1 MPIDPQISLEIPS
14 KKISELS
21 PSLPEPE
28 SVIPASDN
36 NVTKKVKLGDVVK
49 LPHQHNAQDVTLN
62 YEGYATVK
70 QALEQL
76 LYKEP
81 KVEIY
86 NNIGTV
92 QYGTVVSNLTITW
105 NLTQGQILTQSLTD
119 VGIIGSF
126 LRSYTYNNANII
138 DNKIIILQYSDGI
151 TQKNATT
158 EVSFRHKRYWGLST
172 LPILTDQHIRTLN
185 SEFATNR
192 QQIRTFSP
200 NQQYIYFAFPSYFG
214 QASFKFNGL
223 INSAWEITNRDFVNS
238 SGYTENYLI
247 YRSTFFQSASN
258 ISLEV
263 I

>member
-1 MPIDPQISLEIPS
+1 MSIDPQISLEIPS

-28 SVIPASDN
+28 SVIPVSDN
-36 NVTKKVKLGDVVK
+36 NTTKKVKLKDVVK
-49 LPHQHNAQDVTLN
+49 LPHQHTAQDVTLD
-62 YEGYATVK
+62 YEGYATVR

-92 QYGTVVSNLTITW
+92 QYGTVVNSLTVTW
-105 NLTQGQILTQSLTD
+105 NLTQGQISTQSLTD
-119 VGIIGSF
+119 AGSIGSF

-138 DNKIIILQYSDGI
+138 DNKIITLQYSDGI

-172 LPILTDQHIRTLN
+172 LSMLTDQHIRVLN

-200 NQQYIYFAFPSYFG
+200 NQQYVYFAFPSYFG
-214 QASFKFNGL
+214 QAGFKFNGL
-223 INSAWEITNRDFVNS
+223 TNSAWEVTNRDFVNS

-247 YRSTFFQSASN
+247 YRSTFFQSGFN